1 LTDKAI
7 VRKIATM
14 FMITGPEGDT
24 SQFYKSGGNSSFES
38 AVERAV
44 SSEGAF
50 CETPKLRRDLAHK
63 GMEKLILAR

>member
-1 LTDKAI
+1 MTDKAI
-7 VRKIATM
+7 DRKIATM
-14 FMITGPEGDT
+14 FMITGPEGDN

-50 CETPKLRRDLAHK
+50 
-63 GMEKLILAR
+63 

>member
-1 LTDKAI
+1 MTDKAI
-7 VRKIATM
+7 DRKIATM

-44 SSEGAF
+44 SSEGAWLLHNS
-50 CETPKLRRDLAHK
+50 T
-63 GMEKLILAR
+63 